1 MRACFAD
8 RRWPRRSPSPPQ
20 NQNPIRSA
28 QREERRVLGLI
39 ILRGEEIVSMTVEGP
54 PPADEMR
61 TDKQQVA
68 PAGPGAGRAVGR
80 GMPLPSASAAPAGL
94 AGPAAGVGAPAPGSM
109 MPRPMGGP
117 PMGMRPP
124 MGMPPP
130 GMMPPGM
137 MPPGMM
143 PPMGMM
149 PPGMRPGACPARCRR
164 RCPLRPRAVLA
175 RTPMFAPSCC
185 FRPPAV
191 RSALP
196 LRPFA

>member
-1 MRACFAD
+1 
-8 RRWPRRSPSPPQ
+8 
-20 NQNPIRSA
+20 
-28 QREERRVLGLI
+28 VLGLI

-130 GMMPPGM
+130 CL
-137 MPPGMM
+137 
-143 PPMGMM
+143 
-149 PPGMRPGACPARCRR
+149 MRGCTMQQKKSFLQILGRSRHAAAAR
-164 RCPLRPRAVLA
+164 RA
-175 RTPMFAPSCC
+175 TKQKNKK
-185 FRPPAV
+185 
-191 RSALP
+191 
-196 LRPFA
+196 